1 MESVWTDRQSWVI
14 ENRTTQNNTV
24 NTKRTAQIVSQL
36 AGSQARLPRDLTQ
49 FALVQF
55 AAFYKCKILTNGT
68 WLERDMNELCDGTR
82 SVSVSTEVETEMWS
96 TKHKVLFLLLPWAY
110 IIRKKHTFTAVLAH
124 LLWSQTSKIGTSRN
138 ILSKKAITMS
148 SGWSFLSL
156 KVPSYK

>member
-1 MESVWTDRQSWVI
+1 MAVACRRARPQYQWTLMESVWTDGQSWVI

-36 AGSQARLPRDLTQ
+36 AGSQAHLPRDLTQ

-55 AAFYKCKILTNGT
+55 AAFYKCKILTNAT

-82 SVSVSTEVETEMWS
+82 SVSVSTEAETEMWS

-110 IIRKKHTFTAVLAH
+110 IIRKKTPHFYCCFGTFTMKPNFKNWDVA
-124 LLWSQTSKIGTSRN
+124 
-138 ILSKKAITMS
+138 
-148 SGWSFLSL
+148 
-156 KVPSYK
+156 